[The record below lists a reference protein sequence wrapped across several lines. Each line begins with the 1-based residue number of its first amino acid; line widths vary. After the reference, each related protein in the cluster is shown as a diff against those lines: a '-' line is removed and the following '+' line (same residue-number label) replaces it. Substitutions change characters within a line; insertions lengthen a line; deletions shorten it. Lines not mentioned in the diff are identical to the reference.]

1 MVRCTSMKRN
11 RAILSA
17 GAALGAFA
25 FGRRALA
32 ADVPVRIAALTIDA
46 SAACY
51 YADEQGFFK
60 RAGIDAQIQS
70 IASGGAIVGAV
81 ASNAGDIGF
90 ANFVSGVAAFARNLP
105 VTIVAP
111 GSVDVDTMPTNA
123 LIVAPGSPIR
133 AGSDFNGKTM
143 ATSTL
148 RNIVQFA
155 AQLWVDK
162 HGGDSSTIKFVEMPF
177 SAMTDALIYG
187 RIDAALVAE
196 PFMSAA
202 KGRTRAIAYPMS
214 AIGPRV
220 QLGGWIA
227 NATWARENPPAVA
240 ALSDAMVKANEWGN
254 AHHDLSAQ
262 ILAKH
267 GRLDADVLAKMNRA
281 TYATRLVPSEMQP
294 AIDVAARYGAIAQ
307 SIPAERMLFKP

>member
-1 MVRCTSMKRN
+1 
-11 RAILSA
+11 
-17 GAALGAFA
+17 
-25 FGRRALA
+25 
-32 ADVPVRIAALTIDA
+32 
-46 SAACY
+46 
-51 YADEQGFFK
+51 
-60 RAGIDAQIQS
+60 
-70 IASGGAIVGAV
+70 
-81 ASNAGDIGF
+81 
-90 ANFVSGVAAFARNLP
+90 

-177 SAMTDALIYG
+177 SAMTDALIAG